1 MGRVSATAARKRL
14 DFSSAKWKITRI
26 AIFIQG
32 PIMSDEWFVLFGSR
46 VHGPATAVQ
55 LRAWLASGQI
65 NADTPVRAGTDGA
78 WTFVREVP
86 DLGPPENTLA
96 EFAVPDKARSTGAVP
111 ENAFQSGLR
120 SVVLFRSRLGAAGA
134 KRIRSSR
141 LILGGVIAVA
151 VVGAGVI
158 AGIQLDRNR
167 RARSSDPVSVD
178 SPAIAKSAAAIE
190 NAKSLPNPVPMN
202 PAPTDQTASNQTPGP
217 ASPEVPPSAKLAP
230 AAESSPAKTLRP
242 VAVEEKPVRADPVAV
257 QVGSAD
263 DSLSTAQRP
272 APRDSFDI
280 PWPSSKGD
288 RTPDELDWEKLD
300 NTIREHNRLYEQ
312 WEKQR
317 QKQQEIRNHL
327 TAVAMHLEDLT
338 RRATAVGQTMN
349 QIRSVLGD
357 ENSDN
362 AQIFAPPETPHYVQ
376 SLAKTYSLRNRDMSR
391 LNTKAAKAVNEFNAT
406 LERLDTNLAN
416 QRKELARATELRGE
430 WARITKP
437 FALWTRQDRRI
448 PIETSTRWI
457 LNNPVFA
464 PAYVS
469 RGIAEIRD
477 KNFGKASEDFGLALI
492 RDPNWPELYALQA
505 VLQDRAGKHVDADRS
520 FKAARRLTK
529 KTPSAFVDVCDGIV
543 CAQRKN
549 YAGAKAKFL
558 TAAKHD
564 PADPAGNAELALL
577 LDKCPKDELRDAAGA
592 VEAAAA
598 ACRATE
604 WSNWWCLDVLAT
616 AYAAS
621 GDFDRAAGCLQRAKQ
636 AGPADVQPFLD
647 ERLACCKRKQVP
659 TAAVGEL

>member
-1 MGRVSATAARKRL
+1 
-14 DFSSAKWKITRI
+14 
-26 AIFIQG
+26 
-32 PIMSDEWFVLFGSR
+32 MSDEWFVLFGSR

-86 DLGPPENTLA
+86 EFGPPETSLP
-96 EFAVPDKARSTGAVP
+96 EIAVPDKARSTSAVP
-111 ENAFQSGLR
+111 ENAFQSGLG
-120 SVVLFRSRLGAAGA
+120 SVMLFRSRLGAADT

-141 LILGGVIAVA
+141 LILGGAIAVA
-151 VVGAGVI
+151 VVGAGVL

-167 RARSSDPVSVD
+167 RAQSSDPVSVD
-178 SPAIAKSAAAIE
+178 SPITAKSDAAIE
-190 NAKSLPNPVPMN
+190 NAKSPTN
-202 PAPTDQTASNQTPGP
+202 PAPTNPASTNPASTNPAPTSQTPTNQTAGSTLPG
-217 ASPEVPPSAKLAP
+217 VPPSKPAVAVAGVNEGPKVAP
-230 AAESSPAKTLRP
+230 AAESSPATTLGPGP
-242 VAVEEKPVRADPVAV
+242 VAVEEKPVRAEPVAV
-257 QVGSAD
+257 KVASTD
-263 DSLSTAQRP
+263 DSLSTAQSS

-288 RTPDELDWEKLD
+288 RPPDELDWEKLD
-300 NTIREHNRLYEQ
+300 NTIREHNRLYDQ

-327 TAVAMHLEDLT
+327 TAVATHLEDLA

-391 LNTKAAKAVNEFNAT
+391 LSTKAAKAVNEFNAT

-464 PAYVS
+464 PAYVA

-477 KNFGKASEDFGLALI
+477 KNFGKASEDFGLALT

-577 LDKCPKDELRDAAGA
+577 LATCPKDELRDTAGA
-592 VEAAAA
+592 VEAATA

-616 AYAAS
+616 AYAAN
-621 GDFDRAAGCLQRAKQ
+621 GDFERAAGCLQRAKQ

-647 ERLACCKRKQVP
+647 ERLACYKRKQVP